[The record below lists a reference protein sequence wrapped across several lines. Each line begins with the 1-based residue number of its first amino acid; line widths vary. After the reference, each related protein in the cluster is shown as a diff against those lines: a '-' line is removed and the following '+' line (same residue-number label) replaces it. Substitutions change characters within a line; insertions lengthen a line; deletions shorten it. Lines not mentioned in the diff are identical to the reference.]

1 MSTQQINILAQVNTL
16 MVRRGIALGKLT
28 RAYMN
33 GVKSNN
39 PEIIQLQTFA
49 RAARDR
55 AQFLLAQLG

>member
-1 MSTQQINILAQVNTL
+1 MSTQQINLLAQVNML
-16 MVRRGIALGKLT
+16 MVRRGIALNKLA

-33 GVKSNN
+33 GVKSSS
-39 PEIIQLQTFA
+39 PELVQLQTFA